1 MAFDISSIL
10 NSVATILSTYGLPGL
25 FIVSFIAAFAIPIPA
40 YVVLAGAGALAAQG
54 EMNIAVVLL
63 VALAG
68 NVSADILGYF
78 LARKYGK
85 EILRKIGFN
94 RLLDSSVFLTM
105 EQSIKDFPQT
115 IIYVTRLITEAG
127 PIVNILSGLSGISY
141 RTFIIFDIL
150 GEASYVSLFG
160 LSGYYLGDAWKNN
173 TNFIFKGLIALTLF
187 ALLLGIVR
195 KISLKLSN

>member
-1 MAFDISSIL
+1 VTAIL
-10 NSVATILSTYGLPGL
+10 ATYGLPGL
-25 FIVSFIAAFAIPIPA
+25 FVVSFIAALAIPIPA

-68 NVSADILGYF
+68 NVAADILGYF

-85 EILRKIGFN
+85 EILRKIGFKK
-94 RLLDSSVFLTM
+94 LLDSSVFLTM

-160 LSGYYLGDAWKNN
+160 LSGYCLGDAWKNN

-195 KISLKLSN
+195 KISLKLNN